1 MNDRDSNTRAF
12 KMNSHLSNRALRER
26 KRKKRQIVLITLMA
40 LLALSLIISVVV
52 ICGELAGGGSGTGT
66 GDGTDNI
73 SAGVISNDTGKEST
87 ETPVSSDDPVITDA
101 PETSGGISEGYTV
114 KLMTSAD
121 IHRGELILV
130 NTSYKYVYPASIAEL
145 VDLRSSRSA
154 KWGTSASGKVIH
166 SYSCSFEIKLTAA
179 TVKGLN
185 DMIDDF
191 YTATQNQDVYFPQY
205 SGYRSSEEQNTLH
218 DAKPASE
225 DPEGCS
231 EHHTGL
237 AIDVR
242 AWLSNNTY
250 HYISKSDDPSC
261 VQIYTWINTNCY
273 KYGFVRRYPESKASV
288 TKSGHYAEH
297 YRYVGYPHALA
308 MMRNDLT
315 LEEYLTVLAT
325 RHRYDGTH
333 YILNGDN
340 GVTYEIYYVPAA
352 TGDGATSVPVPINLP
367 YTVSGN
373 NYDGFIVT
381 VTRS

>member
-250 HYISKSDDPSC
+250 PYISKSEDPSC
-261 VQIYTWINTNCY
+261 VQIYN
-273 KYGFVRRYPESKASV
+273 
-288 TKSGHYAEH
+288 
-297 YRYVGYPHALA
+297 
-308 MMRNDLT
+308 
-315 LEEYLTVLAT
+315 
-325 RHRYDGTH
+325 
-333 YILNGDN
+333 
-340 GVTYEIYYVPAA
+340 
-352 TGDGATSVPVPINLP
+352 
-367 YTVSGN
+367 
-373 NYDGFIVT
+373 
-381 VTRS
+381 

>member
-12 KMNSHLSNRALRER
+12 KLNSHLSNRALRER

-40 LLALSLIISVVV
+40 LLALSLVITLIVV
-52 ICGELAGGGSGTGT
+52 CGELVGGSGGGT
-66 GDGTDNI
+66 SDVGSGDI
-73 SAGVISNDTGKEST
+73 SAGVISNTPGTSAENPPEST
-87 ETPVSSDDPVITDA
+87 AGGTDA
-101 PETSGGISEGYTV
+101 PPETTAADAGYTV
-114 KLMTSAD
+114 KLMTEAD

-130 NTSYKYVYPASIAEL
+130 NTSYKYVYPASTGDL

-154 KWGTSASGKVIH
+154 KWGTSQSGKLIH
-166 SYSCSFEIKLTAA
+166 SYSCSFELKLSAA
-179 TVKGLN
+179 AVKGLN

-205 SGYRSSEEQNTLH
+205 SGYRSSAEQDKLY

-242 AWLSNNTY
+242 AWLNNDTFP
-250 HYISKSDDPSC
+250 YISQSQDPSC
-261 VQIYTWINTNCY
+261 VQIYNWINTNCH
-273 KYGFVRRYPESKASV
+273 KYGFIQRYPDSKASV

-308 MMRNDLT
+308 MTRNDLS
-315 LEEYLTVLAT
+315 LEEYLTVLAS
-325 RHRYDGTH
+325 RHSYDSTH
-333 YILNGDN
+333 YVINGDN

-352 TGDGATSVPVPINLP
+352 TGEGATTSVPVPMNMP

-381 VTRS
+381 VTRT